1 MSTKLINLEEEIR
14 NCKKC
19 NFNEKKDARYCGG
32 KGNDYRVMFIAESPS
47 TKGGKGIF
55 PAEAG
60 FDVKYAADKL
70 FFDARKKFGLE
81 NCYLTDYI
89 KCGVPSGKPTV
100 NKVNNCV
107 HYLCEEIKDVNP
119 KVIVT
124 VGKYFY
130 YIDGIKRKSPIFSD
144 FIVYEFKKISHN
156 IDIPV
161 LSVDHYS
168 HVYRY
173 HKNNKHELKLWEEQ
187 FLEIT
192 KYL

>member
-1 MSTKLINLEEEIR
+1 MTKLINLEKEIK

-19 NFNEKKDARYCGG
+19 DFDEKKDARYCGG
-32 KGNDYRVMFIAESPS
+32 KGSDHRVVFIAESPS
-47 TKGGKGIF
+47 TKGGRGIF

-70 FFDARKKFGLE
+70 FFDTRKKFGLE
-81 NCYLTDYI
+81 NCYLTDYV
-89 KCGVPSGKPTV
+89 KCGVPSGKPTKHKAEKCI
-100 NKVNNCV
+100 N
-107 HYLCEEIKDVNP
+107 YLCDEIKEVNP

-130 YIDGIKRKSPIFSD
+130 YYEGDKLQTPVFSKFIGSELKRISPNFNLPI
-144 FIVYEFKKISHN
+144 
-156 IDIPV
+156 
-161 LSVDHYS
+161 LSIDHYS

-173 HKNNKHELKLWEEQ
+173 HRNDEYELKLWEEQ

-192 KYL
+192 KYI